1 MDIVQQLQHLQQPRR
16 RKIDCKPELV
26 ISSLQKFYGS
36 YDDIESILPYLQ
48 GTADLSLR
56 LIDWF
61 VTNYCRKH
69 FIGYPLNGQEF
80 LVYISYKSQL
90 KAYSKQYF
98 DPNCRRERIMF
109 QIPGFEPF
117 LTTVGKLNFFRWA
130 IETKLLDYIE
140 EHLEEIQTERNEAMK
155 GADKKSRGSSTE
167 SSVSSQSS
175 IRTVSTVASAESA
188 ETVATVATTAT
199 AGTATSAA
207 DTVGSATTAT
217 SADSGF
223 SLSFAD
229 GAGFA
234 TTRRRRSKQIPAASR
249 QLQKHE
255 CCITVTFD

>member
-1 MDIVQQLQHLQQPRR
+1 METVASR

-36 YDDIESILPYLQ
+36 YTDIESILPYLQ

-69 FIGYPLNGQEF
+69 FVGYPLNGQEF

-109 QIPGFEPF
+109 QIPNHESFM
-117 LTTVGKLNFFRWA
+117 TTVGKLNFFRWA
-130 IETKLLDYIE
+130 IETKLIDYINEHIDVIQE
-140 EHLEEIQTERNEAMK
+140 ERLEAMK
-155 GADKKSRGSSTE
+155 VVDKKSRGGTE
-167 SSVSSQSS
+167 SSVSSV
-175 IRTVSTVASAESA
+175 RTVSTIASTSSTASAASA
-188 ETVATVATTAT
+188 ASTAT
-199 AGTATSAA
+199 MSSVDDASTASVESTS
-207 DTVGSATTAT
+207 
-217 SADSGF
+217 F
-223 SLSFAD
+223 SLNVSGSNALT
-229 GAGFA
+229 

-255 CCITVTFD
+255 CNITVSFD